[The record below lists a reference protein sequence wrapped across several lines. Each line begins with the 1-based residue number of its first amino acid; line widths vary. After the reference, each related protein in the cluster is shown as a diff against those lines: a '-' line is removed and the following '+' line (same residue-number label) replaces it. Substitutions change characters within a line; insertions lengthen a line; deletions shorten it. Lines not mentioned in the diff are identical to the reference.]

1 MVYAMARTIKERN
14 GIKWKQENTHEWNG
28 NETNNRRIRKS
39 EEKIKGFRQIL
50 AWTLNEIHMR
60 ESKRG
65 ATKKKKKI
73 LQRLRDLQEQ
83 QLLRDEN
90 LKNLKEKTLDELRY
104 RITKLK
110 LVRTTD
116 VRIRNNRMF
125 EQDQGK
131 FYVFMKCPRSIVYT

>member
-65 ATKKKKKI
+65 ATKKK
-73 LQRLRDLQEQ
+73 
-83 QLLRDEN
+83 EN
-90 LKNLKEKTLDELRY
+90 
-104 RITKLK
+104 ITKIERFAGATIAK
-110 LVRTTD
+110 R
-116 VRIRNNRMF
+116 
-125 EQDQGK
+125 
-131 FYVFMKCPRSIVYT
+131 